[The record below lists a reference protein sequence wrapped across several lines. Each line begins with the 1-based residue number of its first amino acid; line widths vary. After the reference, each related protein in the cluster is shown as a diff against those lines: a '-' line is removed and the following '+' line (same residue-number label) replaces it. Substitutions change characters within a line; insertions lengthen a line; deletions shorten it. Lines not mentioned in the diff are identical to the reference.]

1 MALVVFAAAGM
12 AQAGYV
18 TPTTV
23 WTEAGEMEL
32 GTKAEEVGGYTID
45 VKDGNTVATVTKD
58 VLSSSALYVR
68 EGQVTIGGTDTHHTV
83 EFKTSAGT
91 NALGYFDNSWSP
103 LYLNVA
109 GKNATVVIDNATVQN
124 YKPENGYNLDTGI
137 AVGGPDGNGT
147 LIIRNGG
154 KLLCGSQGYFQIG
167 YQSHRQSN
175 AKLVTNKVPV
185 HATTIAP
192 NASNV
197 ALDKDG
203 KLVYDFDNRYEGEY
217 EKRENGREFGHAVVT
232 VTGEGS
238 LLETSQ
244 YGLGLGD
251 GELNILDSAV
261 CNSNY
266 YKHDSYGVGCVTSIG
281 YATGCVSTVNVKNN
295 AVWNINNQ
303 LQVGEGAGS
312 KTVFNIE
319 HATVN
324 LNDEKGAFLGMGT
337 PSKPEEYDYADQGS
351 YTELNLLEGAKLN
364 VSEELYV
371 SYTASAKLT
380 VAATAVINDQ
390 GGALDRLIVN
400 EKGSIENKGKINMI
414 TEIRGGSVTLD
425 AGCTMEEI
433 MMSEGNI
440 YVNGFV
446 TAGSLELNGGTI
458 TFAFDALEAA
468 LASAEEGVSGA
479 LIDAESLTLGTNLKI
494 VVKLDEAELANLDGK
509 TFSLFDVANQDEA
522 IEKLD
527 IVFTDGSTTKIGTI
541 AANGGAITVT
551 NSQTIP
557 EPATATLSL
566 LALAALAARRR
577 RH

>member
-1 MALVVFAAAGM
+1 M
-12 AQAGYV
+12 
-18 TPTTV
+18 
-23 WTEAGEMEL
+23 
-32 GTKAEEVGGYTID
+32 
-45 VKDGNTVATVTKD
+45 
-58 VLSSSALYVR
+58 
-68 EGQVTIGGTDTHHTV
+68 
-83 EFKTSAGT
+83 
-91 NALGYFDNSWSP
+91 
-103 LYLNVA
+103 
-109 GKNATVVIDNATVQN
+109 
-124 YKPENGYNLDTGI
+124 
-137 AVGGPDGNGT
+137 
-147 LIIRNGG
+147 
-154 KLLCGSQGYFQIG
+154 
-167 YQSHRQSN
+167 
-175 AKLVTNKVPV
+175 
-185 HATTIAP
+185 
-192 NASNV
+192 
-197 ALDKDG
+197 
-203 KLVYDFDNRYEGEY
+203 
-217 EKRENGREFGHAVVT
+217 
-232 VTGEGS
+232 
-238 LLETSQ
+238 
-244 YGLGLGD
+244 
-251 GELNILDSAV
+251 
-261 CNSNY
+261 
-266 YKHDSYGVGCVTSIG
+266 
-281 YATGCVSTVNVKNN
+281 
-295 AVWNINNQ
+295 
-303 LQVGEGAGS
+303 
-312 KTVFNIE
+312 
-319 HATVN
+319 
-324 LNDEKGAFLGMGT
+324 
-337 PSKPEEYDYADQGS
+337 
-351 YTELNLLEGAKLN
+351 
-364 VSEELYV
+364 YV

-414 TEIRGGSVTLD
+414 TDIRGGSVTLE

-468 LASAEEGVSGA
+468 LAPVEEGVSGA